1 MTDDPLL
8 SQIGTSLFRLRRVW
22 ARPDLM
28 RKVGA
33 QNPGPKPLQ
42 LSNLMVVT
50 AVGRLGEAGA
60 EVTIGAVA
68 ERLEVD
74 PSTASR
80 LVGHAIDAGYVSRR
94 ASASDARRADL
105 RLTEPGR
112 RVMESAERHRSAYL
126 AEIMRSWPESD
137 RVEFARLLTAFA
149 DAISGDPMDP
159 SRISEIFSEA
169 EGAEHTQRVE

>member
-1 MTDDPLL
+1 METAADDPLL

-28 RKVGA
+28 KKVGA
-33 QNPGPKPLQ
+33 QTPGDRPLQ
-42 LSNLMVVT
+42 LSNLMVVS

-80 LVGHAIDAGYVSRR
+80 LVGHAIDAGFVSRR

-105 RLTEPGR
+105 RLTEAGH
-112 RVMESAERHRSAYL
+112 RVMDSAERHRSAYL
-126 AEIMRSWPESD
+126 AEIMRTWPESD
-137 RVEFARLLTAFA
+137 RVEFARLLGAFA

-159 SRISEIFSEA
+159 SRISEIFTDA
-169 EGAEHTQRVE
+169 ESGE